1 MCIGVYVHLPM
12 YVCIFIYISLSQLRS
27 DGRQVPHSE
36 LVRDAHTK
44 LQTLMQITI
53 VRSKANLIITESRPL
68 LTRVKA
74 ISLSPISCGQVL
86 GSLSFHF

>member
-1 MCIGVYVHLPM
+1 MCVGVYVHLPM
-12 YVCIFIYISLSQLRS
+12 CVCIYISLSELRR

-44 LQTLMQITI
+44 LQTLMHITI
-53 VRSKANLIITESRPL
+53 VRSKANLITESRSL

-74 ISLSPISCGQVL
+74 ISLSPISRRQVL
-86 GSLSFHF
+86 GPLSVHF